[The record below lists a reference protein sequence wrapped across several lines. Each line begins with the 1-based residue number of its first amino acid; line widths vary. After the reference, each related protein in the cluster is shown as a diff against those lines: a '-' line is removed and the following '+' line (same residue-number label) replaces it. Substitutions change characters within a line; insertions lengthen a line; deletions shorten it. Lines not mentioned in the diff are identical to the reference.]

1 MADLT
6 GKKIANTYKDLLQIN
21 ASASNSGVDGTLRR
35 VQDGAGTNSS
45 LSLSQNETR
54 IHGNLTVDG
63 TVSAAGFSVDGIDVS
78 VLNAVEVSTTRL
90 AATSITTDK
99 LDAGTLV
106 FQDVSV
112 SSLRTGD
119 FKAVTVSAGTI
130 SATTVNAT
138 NILVASEPVA
148 TSSTVAAL
156 SATLET
162 RIAGVSSTFA
172 TTSATLESRIAAV
185 SVLTKTKLDA
195 VASVNTIAVA
205 AARAATKDMWS

>member
-78 VLNAVEVSTTRL
+78 TT
-90 AATSITTDK
+90 
-99 LDAGTLV
+99 
-106 FQDVSV
+106 
-112 SSLRTGD
+112 
-119 FKAVTVSAGTI
+119 
-130 SATTVNAT
+130 
-138 NILVASEPVA
+138 
-148 TSSTVAAL
+148 
-156 SATLET
+156 
-162 RIAGVSSTFA
+162 
-172 TTSATLESRIAAV
+172 
-185 SVLTKTKLDA
+185 
-195 VASVNTIAVA
+195 
-205 AARAATKDMWS
+205 